1 VALTPTPFE
10 QSKEQQKCIKL
21 MNRASV
27 NVGKAQGRESSKCV
41 KFAARDATDKLGVSP
56 QVQTAQECLTN
67 DVTGKVQ
74 RKLGTL
80 AKRDA
85 TKCRAEPQQLPDF
98 GYVGALGAAA
108 AVLSESFVLTAE
120 LFGPDL
126 DAALVL
132 KDQDKEGAKCQEA
145 IHLWTH
151 KVFDAVTKEV
161 ERSVDYS
168 LKGKTPPQADSAST
182 LSLAA
187 RYAMEADTKNK
198 IAIAE
203 SRLAD
208 KIGRTCQGD
217 LASLFPG
224 TCSERAGTAS
234 DLAQCLNEAAR
245 CRGCKAAEGFG
256 ALTLDCDGFDNG
268 VADSSCR

>member
-1 VALTPTPFE
+1 V

-27 NVGKAQGRESSKCV
+27 NVGKAQGRESLKCV
-41 KFAARDATDKLGVSP
+41 KFAARDATDKLGIPP
-56 QVQTAQECLTN
+56 QAQTAQECLTN

-74 RKLGTL
+74 KKFGAL

-85 TKCRAEPQQLPDF
+85 SKCRAEPQQLPDF
-98 GYVGALGAAA
+98 GYVGALGAGT
-108 AVLSESFVLTAE
+108 AVMVESFGLTAE

-132 KDQDKEGAKCQEA
+132 KDQDEEGARCQEGA
-145 IHLWTH
+145 HRWTY

-161 ERSVDYS
+161 GRGVYYS
-168 LKGKTPPQADSAST
+168 LRGKRTPQADSGAM
-182 LSLAA
+182 LSSAA
-187 RYAMEADTKNK
+187 RDFIDDDARDR
-198 IAIAE
+198 IARTERRVAY
-203 SRLAD
+203 
-208 KIGRTCQGD
+208 KIGRVCEGE

-224 TCSERAGTAS
+224 TCSERAGAAS

-256 ALTLDCDGFDNG
+256 ALTLDCEEFDNG
-268 VADSSCR
+268 LLDSSCQ

>member
-1 VALTPTPFE
+1 
-10 QSKEQQKCIKL
+10 

-27 NVGKAQGRESSKCV
+27 NVGKVQGSESSKCV
-41 KFAARDATDKLGVSP
+41 KFASRDAAERLGIPP
-56 QVQTAQECLTN
+56 QIQTAQECLTN

-74 RKLGTL
+74 RRFGTL

-85 TKCRAEPQQLPDF
+85 TKCLAEPQQLPDF
-98 GYVGALGAAA
+98 GYVGALGAGS
-108 AVLSESFVLTAE
+108 AVLVESFELTAE

-132 KDQDKEGAKCQEA
+132 KDQDEVGAKCQDVA
-145 IHLWTH
+145 HRWTY
-151 KVFDAVTKEV
+151 KVFDAVAKEV
-161 ERSVDYS
+161 QKSVDNS
-168 LKGKTPPQADSAST
+168 LKGKTLPQADSAST
-182 LSLAA
+182 LSSAA
-187 RYAMEADTKNK
+187 RSAIELDPKDK
-198 IAIAE
+198 IARAE
-203 SRLAD
+203 RRVAD
-208 KIGRTCQGD
+208 KIGRVCPGD

-256 ALTLDCDGFDNG
+256 ALALDCDGFDNG
-268 VADSSCR
+268 LADSSCQ